1 MITTCALII
10 ENKKNFLLQLRDNKK
25 NIPEMNKWG
34 FFGGKKERNESIIKC
49 INREILEELNY
60 EIFNPLYI
68 GKIKHKKNLIN
79 IFYKKTRRKS
89 FKINEGSGYGF
100 FKKSQIIKN
109 NCKLKGSGK
118 KYLVGKSSLK
128 VFKYFI
134 NKC

>member
-89 FKINEGSGYGF
+89 FK
-100 FKKSQIIKN
+100 
-109 NCKLKGSGK
+109 LKGSGK